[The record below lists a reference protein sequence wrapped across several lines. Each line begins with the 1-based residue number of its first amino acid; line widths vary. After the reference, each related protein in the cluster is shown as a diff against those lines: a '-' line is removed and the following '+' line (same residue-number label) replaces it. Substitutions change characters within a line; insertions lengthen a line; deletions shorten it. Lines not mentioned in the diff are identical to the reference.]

1 MLQQLQ
7 SAAIIAD
14 TATPGDQLKWPAFKT
29 QSQTVLGE
37 FQLFSS
43 LRTSFPRHP
52 WSSPSTLAFL
62 FDLGEPVPTYRW
74 NLKLRSSS
82 LVVTENHRAF
92 TVRAGFQLQHHGHF
106 SLGIKTCWVSFGRPL
121 VSGFSRLPLPHT
133 TAFQT
138 QQAGNGVS
146 ATHPPAWGCS
156 TEHGPCEFDAISEK
170 RLFLCRCTLCT
181 HSH

>member
-7 SAAIIAD
+7 SAAIITD

-106 SLGIKTCWVSFGRPL
+106 SLGIKAFWVSFGRPL
-121 VSGFSRLPLPHT
+121 VSGFSRLPLPHSSLSDP
-133 TAFQT
+133 A
-138 QQAGNGVS
+138 S
-146 ATHPPAWGCS
+146 REWSLSHPPTSLGMLHWAWALWIWRNQW
-156 TEHGPCEFDAISEK
+156 EKVISVQMYI
-170 RLFLCRCTLCT
+170 LY
-181 HSH
+181 S